1 MPSSGLAGRPPGEN
15 WNVFYSERMDAGG
28 KAGDLLDAALTP
40 KQEDRRRRVI
50 KAARDLAVAGGYD
63 AVQMREVA
71 AEADVAL
78 GTIYRYFSSKDALLA
93 ATMAEWTAELQ
104 TVLARTPPAPGT
116 PADRLVEV
124 LRRACRSMAAQPRLS
139 AALVR
144 ALASADEG
152 VAAGSR
158 DVNERLAAMSA
169 EILDHLDPQT
179 RADVLAVLGHV
190 WYSALVG
197 WVNGRTRMD
206 DVGNELERAA
216 RILLD

>member
-1 MPSSGLAGRPPGEN
+1 MAVE
-15 WNVFYSERMDAGG
+15 
-28 KAGDLLDAALTP
+28 DLLDAALTP
-40 KQEDRRRRVI
+40 KQEERRRRVI
-50 KAARDLAVAGGYD
+50 KAARRLATDGGYD

-71 AEADVAL
+71 AAADVAL

-93 ATMAEWTAELQ
+93 AAMAEWTAELEE
-104 TVLARTPPAPGT
+104 LIARTPPAGGT

-124 LRRACRSMAAQPRLS
+124 LRRACDSMEAQPKLS

-144 ALASADEG
+144 ALASADDG

-158 DVNERLAAMSA
+158 DVNARVAAISA
-169 EILDHLDPQT
+169 QILDDLDPNT

-197 WVNGRTRMD
+197 WVNGRTRIE
-206 DVGNELERAA
+206 DVGDELERAA
-216 RILLD
+216 RLLLA

>member
-1 MPSSGLAGRPPGEN
+1 MHAEAE
-15 WNVFYSERMDAGG
+15 VAE
-28 KAGDLLDAALTP
+28 LTP
-40 KQEDRRRRVI
+40 RQEERRKRVI
-50 KAARDLAVAGGYD
+50 RAARRLASAGGYD

-71 AEADVAL
+71 AAADVAL
-78 GTIYRYFSSKDALLA
+78 GTIYRYFTSKDALLA

-104 TVLARTPPAPGT
+104 ERIARTPPGGRSA
-116 PADRLVEV
+116 ADRLVDV
-124 LRRACRSMAAQPRLS
+124 LRRACDSMEAQPRLS
-139 AALVR
+139 EALVR

-158 DVNERLAAMSA
+158 EVNARVAAISEDILA
-169 EILDHLDPQT
+169 HLDART

-197 WVNGRTRMD
+197 WVNGRMRMA

-216 RILLD
+216 RLLLRES